1 MWHSWKRFKQDF
13 NLILGTMVGVAGLST
28 CHISAKTIQILF
40 NIIWH
45 FITLK
50 ILSYGS
56 LNSMQTHRLWKEEI
70 KK

>member
-1 MWHSWKRFKQDF
+1 
-13 NLILGTMVGVAGLST
+13 MVGVAGLST
-28 CHISAKTIQILF
+28 CQISAKTIQNLF
-40 NIIWH
+40 NMIWH

-56 LNSMQTHRLWKEEI
+56 LNGMQKHGLWKEEI